1 MRIVLVASLH
11 ALAGRA
17 EEVAAAVERLR
28 RASAA
33 ADGCDGF
40 QVGRAVDDP
49 TELVV
54 VSTWRDE
61 SSMRRHFASAAYG
74 LYTEEVTPALARPSD
89 VAAHYVERTVRPVGD
104 PSSDPARQG

>member
-17 EEVAAAVERLR
+17 QEVADAVEQLR
-28 RASAA
+28 REAERSP
-33 ADGCDGF
+33 GCDGF
-40 QVGRAVDDP
+40 QVGRGVEDAA
-49 TELVV
+49 EFVV

-61 SSMRRHFASAAYG
+61 RSMQAHFASAAYSRYAEA
-74 LYTEEVTPALARPSD
+74 LTPALARPSD
-89 VAAHYVERTVRPVGD
+89 VAAHYVEHTVHPVGD